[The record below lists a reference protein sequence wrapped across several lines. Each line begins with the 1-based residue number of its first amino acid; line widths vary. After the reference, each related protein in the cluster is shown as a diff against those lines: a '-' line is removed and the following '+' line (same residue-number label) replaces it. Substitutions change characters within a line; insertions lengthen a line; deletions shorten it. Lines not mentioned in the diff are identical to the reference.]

1 MDIKLED
8 SQVVDIVVREMA
20 EIIDNPLNKEDIKY
34 AATRIIQYY
43 LRAHEYEQFIQS
55 RNI

>member
-20 EIIDNPLNKEDIKY
+20 EIIDNPLNKEDMKH
-34 AATRIIQYY
+34 AATKIIQYY
-43 LRAHEYEQFIQS
+43 LRAHEYEQFTQS

>member
-1 MDIKLED
+1 MNIKLED

-20 EIIDNPLNKEDIKY
+20 EIIDNPLNKEDVKY
-34 AATRIIQYY
+34 AATKIIQYY
-43 LRAHEYEQFIQS
+43 LRAHEYEQFTQS